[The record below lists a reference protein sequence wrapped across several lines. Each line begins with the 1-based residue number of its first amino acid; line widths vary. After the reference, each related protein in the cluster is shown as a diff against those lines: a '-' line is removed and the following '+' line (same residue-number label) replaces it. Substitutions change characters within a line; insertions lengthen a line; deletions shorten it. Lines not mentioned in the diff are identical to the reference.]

1 MFVQDIIRV
10 VEAFFN
16 FILKIFEALG
26 VIEPE
31 TTTEAEAE

>member
-16 FILKIFEALG
+16 FILKIFESLG

-31 TTTEAEAE
+31 TTTQAAE

>member
-1 MFVQDIIRV
+1 MFVQDIVRII
-10 VEAFFN
+10 EAFFN

-31 TTTEAEAE
+31 TTTEAAE